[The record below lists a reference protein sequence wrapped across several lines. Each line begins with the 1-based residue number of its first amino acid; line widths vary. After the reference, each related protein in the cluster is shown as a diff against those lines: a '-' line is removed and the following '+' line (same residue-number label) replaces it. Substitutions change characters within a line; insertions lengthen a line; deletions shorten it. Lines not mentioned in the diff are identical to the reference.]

1 MAITSPF
8 EVLQALDVSFKAN
21 ACGFPVNTSV
31 TDDWVG
37 VGFQINHVPFLAR
50 MDDVSE
56 ILLPPSTIRVPGVK
70 FWVKGLANIRGALM
84 PVLDMKAFLYG
95 EATVIGKN
103 SRVLIVNKKG
113 LIAGLLVE
121 EVYGVRRFKPDEHK
135 DEKDPDMESLQQY
148 LAGVFVDHVHQ
159 WNVFSID
166 KLVETEQF
174 SCVVCV
180 G

>member
-1 MAITSPF
+1 MAIISPF
-8 EVLQALDVSFKAN
+8 EVLQALDVNFKTN
-21 ACGFPVNTSV
+21 ACGLPVNKSV
-31 TDDWVG
+31 NDDWVG
-37 VGFQINHVPFLAR
+37 IGFQINNVPLLAR

-56 ILLPPSTIRVPGVK
+56 ILPPPPMIRIPGVK
-70 FWVKGLANIRGALM
+70 FWVKGLANVRGSLM

-95 EATVIGKN
+95 QTTVIGKN
-103 SRVLIVNKKG
+103 SRILIVDKKD

-166 KLVETEQF
+166 KLVGTEQF
-174 SCVVCV
+174 SCLV
-180 G
+180 

>member
-1 MAITSPF
+1 
-8 EVLQALDVSFKAN
+8 
-21 ACGFPVNTSV
+21 
-31 TDDWVG
+31 
-37 VGFQINHVPFLAR
+37 
-50 MDDVSE
+50 
-56 ILLPPSTIRVPGVK
+56 
-70 FWVKGLANIRGALM
+70 M

-95 EATVIGKN
+95 QTTVIGKN
-103 SRVLIVNKKG
+103 SRILIVDKKD

-174 SCVVCV
+174 SCLV
-180 G
+180 